1 MLESRWL
8 HWIGPGVVALGA
20 VGAIASTTLGVGDRP
35 WTPPACAGQ
44 ATDRIA
50 ATQDPGPPALQ
61 AMAGEAWFRLD
72 PVLDRDGVLA
82 GQHLALGLHGERPS
96 RRLSLPPESFAAG
109 PFGRV
114 VLVGSDDGTR
124 SFLEAIDV
132 ANGCSWS
139 LAEESSVI
147 RRATMD
153 RAGTTI
159 YETRVDRAGR
169 ADLGVWMRSVDGT
182 AGTGRILDP
191 LAADGRFGRTFST
204 EFTWDVDGRRLAVQA
219 CGEVACRTR
228 IVSPGNDAQVT
239 LDAPD
244 LGPVLGFA
252 GDRIVT
258 YRACHGLPC
267 AVVSTDLGTGRR
279 DLLADDAGAA
289 IVVATTDGARL
300 AYETDD
306 GTTSQLRSV
315 GLDGLG
321 QLDLGPLPAGLRL
334 HTDVARSGAATRV
347 PVGWILLAPD
357 GRLPVDGSALRPRL
371 RHLQDGS
378 TVTLE
383 EVTR

>member
-1 MLESRWL
+1 MVESRWL

-20 VGAIASTTLGVGDRP
+20 VGAIASTTLGVSERS
-35 WTPPACAGQ
+35 WTPRACPGQ

-50 ATQDPGPPALQ
+50 AIQDPGPPALE

-72 PVLDRDGVLA
+72 PVLDRDGGLA
-82 GQHLALGLHGERPS
+82 GQHLTLGLNGERRS
-96 RRLSLPPESFAAG
+96 RRLRLPSESFAAG

-114 VLVGSDDGTR
+114 ILVGSDDGTR
-124 SFLEAIDV
+124 SRLEAIDV
-132 ANGCSWS
+132 TDGCSWS

-159 YETRVDRAGR
+159 YETRVDRVSR
-169 ADLGVWMRSVDGT
+169 ADLGVWTRSVNGAT
-182 AGTGRILDP
+182 GTGRILDP
-191 LAADGRFGRTFST
+191 LAADDRFGRTFST

-228 IVSPGNDAQVT
+228 IVSSGDDAAMS

-244 LGPVLGFA
+244 LGIVLGLA

-267 AVVSTDLGTGRR
+267 EVVSTDLGTGRR
-279 DLLADDAGAA
+279 DLLAAVAGAA

-300 AYETDD
+300 AYEIDD
-306 GTTSQLRSV
+306 GTISQLRSV
-315 GLDGLG
+315 GLDGLD

-334 HTDVARSGAATRV
+334 HTDAARAGGATRV

-357 GRLPVDGSALRPRL
+357 GRLPVDGNALRPRL

-383 EVTR
+383 EATR